1 MKRRGR
7 IAAVNVSARHR
18 VTIAP
23 AIGRDRRRIA
33 LALPLAQVGEPLE
46 ALDDIP
52 PVVLAAAHDG
62 DFLHAILADIADP
75 EIASRGIKAE
85 APRLAKT
92 HRPDLWPRTRLPAK
106 RIVRGNRVGE
116 PAFAVID
123 IDAQHL
129 AEEQPEVLRV
139 AIGILL
145 RAGVAHREVEK
156 PVRPKGDAAA
166 GVVLRHRRD
175 RHDSPRRLARIGA
188 QVRRGAELDER
199 RHHLPRLHRLVFKVI
214 FPVLAKLRMK
224 CHAEQPVGPALRK
237 HAGGKIA
244 EQRLHKTLG
253 GFFHPPNLA
262 QLVGDQKH
270 ALAARHLSEPRE
282 PCADV
287 SRLAHHRRRKT

>member
-1 MKRRGR
+1 M
-7 IAAVNVSARHR
+7 
-18 VTIAP
+18 
-23 AIGRDRRRIA
+23 
-33 LALPLAQVGEPLE
+33 
-46 ALDDIP
+46 
-52 PVVLAAAHDG
+52 
-62 DFLHAILADIADP
+62 
-75 EIASRGIKAE
+75 
-85 APRLAKT
+85 
-92 HRPDLWPRTRLPAK
+92 
-106 RIVRGNRVGE
+106 
-116 PAFAVID
+116 
-123 IDAQHL
+123 
-129 AEEQPEVLRV
+129 

-156 PVRPKGDAAA
+156 PVRPKRDAAA

-262 QLVGDQKH
+262 QLVGDQEH

-287 SRLAHHRRRKT
+287 SRLAHHGHRKTQRLVEERPQRHRLRQFSDDVRHTLMAAERRLRLLQAHEVFHDVGKLRERQRRVEPGRHERNGTAALR